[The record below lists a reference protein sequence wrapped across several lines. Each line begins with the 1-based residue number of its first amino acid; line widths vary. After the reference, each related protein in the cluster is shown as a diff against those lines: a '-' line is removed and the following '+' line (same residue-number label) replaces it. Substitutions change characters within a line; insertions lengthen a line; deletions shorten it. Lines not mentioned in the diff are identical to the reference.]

1 MIYDKIILIFEGIDN
16 FKDMLDLHREA
27 NVSFW
32 LPKYFP
38 KNIKVIVTA
47 EKNSNSMRILK
58 STCQV
63 IPIVCDQKIIKQIV
77 NHHFTRHVLLPEENS
92 LYLRDLFI

>member
-1 MIYDKIILIFEGIDN
+1 MS
-16 FKDMLDLHREA
+16 DLSREA

-47 EKNSNSMRILK
+47 ERKSNSMRILK
-58 STCQV
+58 PTSHI
-63 IPIVCDQKIIKQIV
+63 IPIVSDENII
-77 NHHFTRHVLLPEENS
+77 
-92 LYLRDLFI
+92 RDIKRVHMSKNIMATE

>member
-1 MIYDKIILIFEGIDN
+1 
-16 FKDMLDLHREA
+16 MLDVHREA

-58 STCQV
+58 PSCQI
-63 IPIVCDQKIIKQIV
+63 IPIVSD
-77 NHHFTRHVLLPEENS
+77 
-92 LYLRDLFI
+92 